1 MAAIIDEDPIGVEH
15 VDDDPLATDGG
26 KLESEDGREE
36 VFVKPLITYYCH
48 CGQMSL
54 ISDTPI
60 ARMPLRK
67 RDGARVIDPKWTIA
81 KMFYDNGDTVY
92 IRRPEGLEQQYRRNC
107 RKCGV
112 PIFYQHPFNLQITF
126 IFESALLSANEIGGI
141 TGNNE
146 EEKVQKVMLKKHVRN
161 QGKVGSVTVSTVND
175 EEEEVEAKEVL
186 ESYSLNA
193 RIVEEAMTRKGM
205 IRKRMLGEE
214 KNESEQVRI
223 KKKHG
228 TL

>member
-81 KMFYDNGDTVY
+81 KMVFFRFLFFLFQLLGVTLLGWYGS
-92 IRRPEGLEQQYRRNC
+92 PKEGE
-107 RKCGV
+107 
-112 PIFYQHPFNLQITF
+112 
-126 IFESALLSANEIGGI
+126 LSA
-141 TGNNE
+141 
-146 EEKVQKVMLKKHVRN
+146 K
-161 QGKVGSVTVSTVND
+161 
-175 EEEEVEAKEVL
+175 
-186 ESYSLNA
+186 
-193 RIVEEAMTRKGM
+193 
-205 IRKRMLGEE
+205 
-214 KNESEQVRI
+214 
-223 KKKHG
+223 
-228 TL
+228 

>member
-1 MAAIIDEDPIGVEH
+1 
-15 VDDDPLATDGG
+15 
-26 KLESEDGREE
+26 
-36 VFVKPLITYYCH
+36 
-48 CGQMSL
+48 
-54 ISDTPI
+54 
-60 ARMPLRK
+60 
-67 RDGARVIDPKWTIA
+67 
-81 KMFYDNGDTVY
+81 
-92 IRRPEGLEQQYRRNC
+92 
-107 RKCGV
+107 
-112 PIFYQHPFNLQITF
+112 
-126 IFESALLSANEIGGI
+126 
-141 TGNNE
+141 
-146 EEKVQKVMLKKHVRN
+146 MLKKHVRN

-214 KNESEQVRI
+214 KNKSEQVRT